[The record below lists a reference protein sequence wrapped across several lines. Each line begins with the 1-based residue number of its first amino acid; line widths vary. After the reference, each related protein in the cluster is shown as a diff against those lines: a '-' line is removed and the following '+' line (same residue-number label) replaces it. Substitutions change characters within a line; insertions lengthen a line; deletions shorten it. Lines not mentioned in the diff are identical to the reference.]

1 MNKVSWAFIALAFQA
16 SVAEHVGDSDGT
28 CSADKEESCSS
39 SSSSRNRRQERT
51 IPCGV
56 YMAPSTLGEDS
67 NLGIFTAVPLS
78 KGDVVNYPEIA
89 IPLLWRDWGEHPQVD
104 ASLWDRYIWE
114 VCIYVC
120 MYHTYAHIVYL
131 CKILSLLCS
140 SSFHDFLYLQGDVG
154 HPEVFSDTDRSVTK
168 AAFMPGVGCTVN
180 SILDMHN
187 IKSAHGA
194 TFDHNNLARS
204 DPGSG
209 AVSPYHGAQTI
220 ATESIEAGEHMYQDC
235 LFHINA
241 YTHTLAR
248 H

>member
-1 MNKVSWAFIALAFQA
+1 MVPYLMYISTYIHLKHLLSMKRYRMNKVSWAFIALAFQA

-114 VCIYVC
+114 VCTHHAYLMQISCTYVC
-120 MYHTYAHIVYL
+120 KMLT
-131 CKILSLLCS
+131 
-140 SSFHDFLYLQGDVG
+140 
-154 HPEVFSDTDRSVTK
+154 
-168 AAFMPGVGCTVN
+168 
-180 SILDMHN
+180 
-187 IKSAHGA
+187 
-194 TFDHNNLARS
+194 
-204 DPGSG
+204 
-209 AVSPYHGAQTI
+209 
-220 ATESIEAGEHMYQDC
+220 
-235 LFHINA
+235 
-241 YTHTLAR
+241 
-248 H
+248 